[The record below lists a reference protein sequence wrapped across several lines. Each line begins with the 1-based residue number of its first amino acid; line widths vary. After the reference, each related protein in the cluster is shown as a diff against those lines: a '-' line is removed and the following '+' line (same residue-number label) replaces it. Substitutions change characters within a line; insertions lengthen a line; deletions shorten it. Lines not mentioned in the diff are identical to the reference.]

1 MKFTLSLYFLFI
13 LFGIFSQTD
22 KQEEKYQQ
30 YIQLADQH
38 YKNRN
43 YDEAIKNYE
52 LSVMIKPTETYPLQK
67 IIEIL
72 GIVDQQKEID
82 AKVTHLYKL
91 ADSCFTDKHFDQAH
105 TYYMQIL
112 TIKASEDL
120 AKKRLL
126 EIDRIRAKKQ
136 DVD

>member
-13 LFGIFSQTD
+13 LFGVFSQTD

-105 TYYMQIL
+105 TYYMQII

>member
-13 LFGIFSQTD
+13 LFGAFSQTD

-67 IIEIL
+67 IFEIL

-82 AKVTHLYKL
+82 AKVTQLYKL
-91 ADSCFTDKHFDQAH
+91 ADSCFISKDFDQAH
-105 TYYMQIL
+105 NHYMQIL
-112 TIKASEDL
+112 NMKASEDL
-120 AKKRLL
+120 AKQRLL
-126 EIDRIRAKKQ
+126 EIDRIRARKEDKN
-136 DVD
+136 

>member
-1 MKFTLSLYFLFI
+1 MKITLSVFFLFI
-13 LFGIFSQTD
+13 ISGIFSQTK
-22 KQEEKYQQ
+22 KQEEKYQHH
-30 YIQLADQH
+30 IQLADQQ
-38 YKNRN
+38 YANRN
-43 YDEAIKNYE
+43 YEEAIQNYE
-52 LSVMIKPTETYPLQK
+52 LSLTIKMAELYPLQR
-67 IIEIL
+67 INQIL
-72 GIVDQQKEID
+72 GIIEQQKEID

-105 TYYMQIL
+105 TYYMQII